1 MRRREFITLFGGTA
15 ATWPLAARAQ
25 QPTRRVYRVGYLSI
39 SFRERTIRYTEA
51 FEQGLR
57 SLGYHVGENVII
69 EYRFA
74 NGDMGRLSG
83 FAAELVGLGLDI
95 IMATG
100 GNPSVVAAM
109 KATTAIPI
117 VMTSAIDPVATGLV
131 ASLARPGGNVTGV
144 VADAGG
150 EILGKRFELLKE
162 ALPDLSRLGIL
173 FNPDVVA
180 TRNRQTAIRGAAEA
194 LGLTIIPT
202 EASGP
207 DAFEQA
213 FALMVRKRAQAF
225 VMQGD
230 TVLFNYRDQIADMA
244 IENRLPA
251 ASLQREYAEAGFF
264 QPTEPVPKT
273 IIVGPPPSSTGSSM
287 ARSLPTFRWS
297 SRPNSNWSST
307 SRLRRRLGSL
317 CRPRFSSAR
326 TR

>member
-25 QPTRRVYRVGYLSI
+25 QPARRVYRVGYLSI

-150 EILGKRFELLKE
+150 RFW
-162 ALPDLSRLGIL
+162 ANGLS
-173 FNPDVVA
+173 
-180 TRNRQTAIRGAAEA
+180 
-194 LGLTIIPT
+194 
-202 EASGP
+202 
-207 DAFEQA
+207 
-213 FALMVRKRAQAF
+213 
-225 VMQGD
+225 
-230 TVLFNYRDQIADMA
+230 
-244 IENRLPA
+244 
-251 ASLQREYAEAGFF
+251 
-264 QPTEPVPKT
+264 
-273 IIVGPPPSSTGSSM
+273 
-287 ARSLPTFRWS
+287 
-297 SRPNSNWSST
+297 
-307 SRLRRRLGSL
+307 
-317 CRPRFSSAR
+317 C
-326 TR
+326 